1 MGHFLLG
8 RLSGTPKWTHVVDLI
23 ASGADAPAVALA
35 VLSASKKELE
45 TAAQDPILGYTTW
58 LLTQVPL
65 AAKGRK
71 VFEELQAKGLQ
82 LFYRPNLMEVVEAF
96 TDTVDAYADQQKR
109 RSDIGEMAQLSAVE
123 SLTSM
128 IGEKTG
134 SLFGATP
141 KDVQK
146 ALRSFT
152 ANKNFSL
159 LTQEFFAR
167 FLRRYLSYFLSREL
181 SNHVGPNRRFANIY
195 KHIEFNR
202 DLDLYCR
209 QVTRIVKNFA
219 GGWFSKANYD
229 GGINLSKARIFTY
242 EALKKIRDELGLDN
256 GSNGQ

>member
-8 RLSGTPKWTHVVDLI
+8 RLPGTPKWTHVVDLI

-45 TAAQDPILGYTTW
+45 TAAQDPILCYTTW

-65 AAKGRK
+65 AAKGQE
-71 VFEELQAKGLQ
+71 FFDELRVKGLQ
-82 LFYRPNLMEVVEAF
+82 LVHGPTLMEVMGSF

-123 SLTSM
+123 SLTSL

-141 KDVQK
+141 KDVKK

-152 ANKNFSL
+152 TKKNFSL

-195 KHIEFNR
+195 KHIEFNQA
-202 DLDLYCR
+202 LDLYCR
-209 QVTRIVKNFA
+209 QVTRIVKEFA
-219 GGWFSKANYD
+219 EYWFSEAYE
-229 GGINLSKARIFTY
+229 GGINLSKARTFTY